1 MAEHE
6 PQKIDRGTYEAML
19 GMLKWGEVASILIAF
34 LVMYLLA
41 G

>member
-1 MAEHE
+1 MADHG
-6 PQKIDRGTYEAML
+6 PQNIDRGTYERTL
-19 GMLKWGEVASILIAF
+19 GMLKWGAVGSVLIAF